1 MNENYFSQRHF
12 DSSEKII
19 DMNIHK
25 NIYRKLDH
33 FLKSEKV
40 PNLLFHGI
48 SGSGKRTIVNYF
60 INKIYN
66 LDKYK
71 IKQNVMIVNCSHG
84 KGIKFIREDLKFFAK
99 VNIQSKSGENFKT
112 IVLINADFLTT
123 DAQSALRR
131 CIEQFSKNT
140 RFFIIVEN
148 KDKLLV
154 PILSRFCEIYVPEY
168 SYNSEIINLHQKYSK
183 ENYDISVN
191 NKSDTWLSLKVG
203 EMDIESI
210 NHEDLLNLV
219 GELYDKSFSC
229 LDIMNWLE
237 NQKNVDEEIK
247 KSIKF
252 YYEKIKI
259 EYRSEPLLM
268 FTILDY
274 LFLRKEKEI
283 CFE

>member
-1 MNENYFSQRHF
+1 MNENYFTHRYF
-12 DSSEKII
+12 DSNEKNI
-19 DMNIHK
+19 DMNIHR
-25 NIYRKLDH
+25 NIYKKLDH

-40 PNLLFHGI
+40 PNLLFHGS

-60 INKIYN
+60 INKIYDQ
-66 LDKYK
+66 DKYK

>member
-1 MNENYFSQRHF
+1 MNENYFTHRHF
-12 DSSEKII
+12 DSNEKNI

-40 PNLLFHGI
+40 PNLLFHGT

>member
-1 MNENYFSQRHF
+1 MNENYFTQRHF
-12 DSSEKII
+12 DNNEKVI

-25 NIYRKLDH
+25 TIYKKLDH

-40 PNLLFHGI
+40 PNLLFHGS

-66 LDKYK
+66 QDKYK
-71 IKQNVMIVNCSHG
+71 IKQNVMLVNCSHG
-84 KGIKFIREDLKFFAK
+84 KGIKFIREDLKFFAM

-112 IVLINADFLTT
+112 IVLINADYLTT

-168 SYNSEIINLHQKYSK
+168 TYNNEIVNLHQKYSK
-183 ENYDISVN
+183 KNYDISVH
-191 NKSDTWLSLKVG
+191 NKSDTWLTLKVS
-203 EMDIESI
+203 ELDLESI
-210 NHEDLLNLV
+210 THEDLLNLV
-219 GELYDKSFSC
+219 DELYEKSFSC
-229 LDIMNWLE
+229 IDIVKWLE
-237 NQKNVDEEIK
+237 NTVIVDEETK
-247 KSIKF
+247 KCARF
-252 YYEKIKI
+252 YYEKVKI

-274 LFLRKEKEI
+274 VFLRKDKEI